1 MQLNGCGSC
10 LEEIKM
16 EVYIVISELFEGKVV
31 ERVYAN
37 EKDAIDFC
45 NMMNQEC
52 FGFYYYSKQ
61 KVL

>member
-1 MQLNGCGSC
+1 
-10 LEEIKM
+10 M
-16 EVYIVISELFEGKVV
+16 EVYIVISEFFGDKVV

-45 NMMNQEC
+45 NMMNHES

-61 KVL
+61 IVK